1 MVGTNYFLIDRSTVD
16 IVSTP
21 STITQFGVTA
31 SNTSINAVTRYTL
44 WFRSVNQL
52 ISTSFIIV
60 NFPSAI
66 NLVGSSCSL
75 SGIASTCIVNN
86 ISTIT
91 IDINT
96 IVPAGTNYTIVINS
110 VTNPATT
117 TTTSSF
123 VIYTYYQD
131 SISLVDQL
139 LSGLTVTATS
149 VPLRSVIVTPVS
161 LIVGQLTSYNV
172 MIQIANMLPASSI
185 ITIQIP
191 VT

>member
-60 NFPSAI
+60 NFPSTI